1 VSGKKILL
9 KKPFGRGSF
18 VGGTSLV
25 EGSLYWRDVF
35 VGGRSLVE
43 GSLYWRDVFGRGSFV
58 GGRSFVDWEE
68 IEIFGPVLEKKMDG
82 RRNVI
87 VYT

>member
-35 VGGRSLVE
+35 
-43 GSLYWRDVFGRGSFV
+43 GRGSFV
-58 GGRSFVDWEE
+58 GGRSFVD
-68 IEIFGPVLEKKMDG
+68 
-82 RRNVI
+82 
-87 VYT
+87 